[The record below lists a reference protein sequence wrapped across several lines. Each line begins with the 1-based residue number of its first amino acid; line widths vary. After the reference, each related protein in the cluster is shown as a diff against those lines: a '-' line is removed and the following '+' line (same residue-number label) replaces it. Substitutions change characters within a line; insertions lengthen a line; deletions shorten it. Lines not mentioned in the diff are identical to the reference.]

1 MRSDLLDDPSH
12 LAYVFPGQGAQIV
25 GMGQD
30 LFESSAAARAVFE
43 EANEALGFSLTKLC
57 FQGPEEELRQT
68 INVQPAI
75 LTVSIACLKAAAEIV
90 GMSQEFTPAFVAG
103 HSLGEYT
110 ALVAA
115 EAITFAQGV
124 RLVRERGR
132 LMQEAGERNP
142 GSMAAILG
150 LDEATVEEVC
160 RQTGAQIANLN
171 SAEQIV
177 ISGTRQEIAQAADL
191 AQARGAKRTILL
203 AVSGAFHSRLMNPAA
218 EGMAHAIAELTFR
231 DPHPPIVA
239 NSTAV
244 PLTKAE
250 QIRDELLLQ
259 LCHCVQWKRSVEYML
274 GNDISTFVEIG
285 PGQVLTGLIRRIGRD
300 VKTLNLNG
308 IGSIRELSA

>member
-12 LAYVFPGQGAQIV
+12 LAYVFPGQGAQMV

-75 LTVSIACLKAAAEIV
+75 LTVSIACLKAAAEMV

-115 EAITFAQGV
+115 KAITFAQAV

-142 GSMAAILG
+142 GTMAAILG

-203 AVSGAFHSRLMNPAA
+203 AVSGAFHSRLMDPAA
-218 EGMAHAIAELTFR
+218 EGMADAIAELTFR

-308 IGSIRELSA
+308 IGSILELST